1 MLTAYPPHAKGELRR
16 ITELANRNN
25 KLVGCVMKKY
35 LIAAAACLSSMSI
48 GLASSASAD
57 ELGQWNGLY
66 AGVHAGISHGGSS
79 TATGSAGAFSL
90 DGSFEHDPAI
100 LGGAQIGYNFQ
111 NGQFVFGLEAD
122 FSGTDL
128 SSDAGALID
137 TALVDIGTFTS
148 EVDWFGTVR
157 GRAGILLDDN
167 FLFYATGGLAYG
179 HVTNSIGYTIGFCGI
194 FCISDSESGSE
205 VRVGY
210 TVGAGV
216 EANVNDSISVKLE
229 YLYVDLGSGE
239 FFSDTILG
247 TDVSASSDVNFH
259 TARVGVNINFDSP
272 MFGR

>member
-1 MLTAYPPHAKGELRR
+1 MS
-16 ITELANRNN
+16 
-25 KLVGCVMKKY
+25 KY
-35 LIAAAACLSSMSI
+35 LLVAAACASSMAI
-48 GLASSASAD
+48 GLASASAD

-66 AGVHAGISHGGSS
+66 GGVHAGVSHGGSS
-79 TATGSAGAFSL
+79 KATGSAGRFSL

-128 SSDAGALID
+128 SSDSGALID
-137 TALVDIGTFTS
+137 FPGFQIGTFTS

-157 GRAGILLDDN
+157 GRAGVLLDDN
-167 FLFYATGGLAYG
+167 FLFYGTGGLAYG
-179 HVTNSIGYTIGFCGI
+179 HVTNSIGFAIGRCPGRLCFSG
-194 FCISDSESGSE
+194 SESGSE

-216 EANVNDSISVKLE
+216 EANVNDSVKVKLE

-239 FFSDTILG
+239 FFSDTIFR
-247 TDVSASSDVNFH
+247 TDIGASSDVDFH
-259 TARVGVNINFDSP
+259 VARVGVNIDFDSP
-272 MFGR
+272 MLGR